1 MSGVTCHVGSANPVK
16 VNAGGQTLQRIL
28 DVAVTTRAHK
38 VCSGVPDQPM
48 NAKDTRTGAVNRVQ
62 AMLDDVSTAEHD
74 MDWFMA
80 FEGGVEMTI
89 DGPVTFAYVA
99 IFHRGE
105 WSVTRS
111 SSLPLPPVVYHAL
124 SEGQELGDV
133 MDQVF
138 NTTNIKQ
145 QGGAIGLLT
154 NHLATRQSVY
164 ELAVTLAMARFNHP
178 DLYKG

>member
-1 MSGVTCHVGSANPVK
+1 MSPVICHVGSANPVK
-16 VNAGGQTLQRIL
+16 VNAAGQTLQRVL
-28 DVAVTTRAHK
+28 NVPVTPQAHQ
-38 VCSGVPDQPM
+38 VNSGVPDQPM
-48 NAKDTRTGAVNRVQ
+48 TAQETRAGAVNRVQ
-62 AMLDDVSTAEHD
+62 AMLDELTPDKTSA
-74 MDWFMA
+74 DWFMA
-80 FEGGVEMTI
+80 FEGGVEMTC

-99 IFHRGE
+99 IYHGDE

-111 SSLPLPPVVYHAL
+111 SSLPLPPVIYQAL

-133 MDQVF
+133 MDRLF

-164 ELAVTLAMARFNHP
+164 ELAVILAMARFNHP
-178 DLYKG
+178 ALFKS